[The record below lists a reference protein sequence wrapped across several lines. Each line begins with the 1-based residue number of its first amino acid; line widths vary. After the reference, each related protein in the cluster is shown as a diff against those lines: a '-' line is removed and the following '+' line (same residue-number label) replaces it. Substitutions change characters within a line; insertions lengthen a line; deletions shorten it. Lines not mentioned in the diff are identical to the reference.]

1 MAQARQ
7 RPMDCE
13 SALGTTDS
21 CRHESREDN
30 NSGYPAYMS
39 TLFVKRLTV
48 IDSSVLSPT
57 RGLIGESWQVDL
69 ELDGK
74 LDRQGMILDFGAVKR
89 PLKQLIDERF
99 DHRLL
104 VPADYPGLQI
114 TEYTEGLHLSFAL
127 EDGRQIEHRSPR
139 DAVCLIPCECIAV
152 DYLAQIIADH
162 LSQKTPENVEAA
174 RIRLW
179 PETID
184 GPFYQY
190 SHGLRHHA
198 GNCQRIAHGHRSR
211 LEILRNGRRDPDLE
225 NAWARRWKDIYI
237 GTRSDLVGASRRE
250 KTEYYEFGYRSGQ
263 GDFGLSLPRAAC
275 YLIDTDSTIENLAQH
290 IADCLKAEY
299 PADRFEVHAYE
310 GVDKGAIGTA

>member
-1 MAQARQ
+1 
-7 RPMDCE
+7 
-13 SALGTTDS
+13 
-21 CRHESREDN
+21 
-30 NSGYPAYMS
+30 MS

-48 IDSSVLSPT
+48 IDSSVLDPT

-69 ELDGK
+69 KLDGELDH
-74 LDRQGMILDFGAVKR
+74 QGMVLDFGAVKR

-104 VPADYPGLQI
+104 VPADYSGLRI
-114 TEYTEGLHLSFAL
+114 TEYPEGLHLSFLL

-139 DAVCLIPCECIAV
+139 EAICLIPCECITT
-152 DYLAQIIADH
+152 DHLAQIIAEN
-162 LSQKTPENVEAA
+162 LSLETAENVKAA

-179 PETID
+179 PEVID

-211 LEILRNGRRDPDLE
+211 LEILRNGQRDSRLE
-225 NAWARRWKDIYI
+225 DAWARRWKDIYI
-237 GTRSDLVGASRRE
+237 GTRSDLIGLSWRE
-250 KTEYYEFGYRSGQ
+250 EIEYCEFGYHSGQ
-263 GDFGLSLPRAAC
+263 GNFGLSLPHAAC
-275 YLIDTDSTIENLAQH
+275 YLIETDSTIENLAQH
-290 IADCLKAEY
+290 IADCLKAEN
-299 PADRFEVHAYE
+299 PTDRFEVHAYE